1 VIDAVARTDSNLP
14 LVPSLLDRLFDDEP
28 DVTSGDPLWARTRS
42 ASEIREGVRRDLEV
56 LLSTIHTRPDL
67 ATSDSELA
75 ESMLTFGLP
84 DLTMRPLDVPA
95 EQELLCTLI
104 QRTIHRFEPRLR
116 EVRVVIRPSAD
127 RLARAIQLQIDA
139 VLHVDPLIERV
150 AFDTV
155 IESSGGNCIVRPAS

>member
-1 VIDAVARTDSNLP
+1 MARIDSGLP

-42 ASEIREGVRRDLEV
+42 ASEIREGVRRDLEM
-56 LLSTIHTRPDL
+56 LLNTIHTRPDL

-75 ESMLTFGLP
+75 ESVLTFGLP
-84 DLTMRPLDVPA
+84 DLTMRALDVA
-95 EQELLCTLI
+95 DEQQALCVLI
-104 QRTIHRFEPRLR
+104 QRTINRFEPRLR
-116 EVRVVIRPSAD
+116 EVRVTIRPSAD

-150 AFDTV
+150 AFDTL
-155 IESSGGNCIVRPAS
+155 IESTGGNCVVRPMS